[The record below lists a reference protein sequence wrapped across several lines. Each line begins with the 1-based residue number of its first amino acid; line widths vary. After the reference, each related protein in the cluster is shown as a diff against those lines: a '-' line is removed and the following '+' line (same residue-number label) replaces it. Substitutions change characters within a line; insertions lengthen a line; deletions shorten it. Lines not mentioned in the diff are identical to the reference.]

1 MALLNSLLPSFVR
14 ESAVAESEPA
24 TTVRPLYQVQELDDS
39 FKVTVKLP
47 GVTKEN
53 LSITDE
59 NGTLTI
65 RGERN
70 WKQPAEW
77 SSVYRET
84 AESAFSVSFY
94 HDNVIDAD
102 KAQAELK
109 DGILNLS
116 LPKSEARKP
125 RKIAIG

>member
-1 MALLNSLLPSFVR
+1 MALLNSLLPSFVG
-14 ESAVAESEPA
+14 EPA
-24 TTVRPLYQVQELDDS
+24 FSGADLRSTVRPLYEVQEQDDA
-39 FKVTVKLP
+39 FKVRVQLP

-53 LSITDE
+53 LNITDE

-65 RGERN
+65 RGERS
-70 WKQPAEW
+70 WKQPSEW
-77 SSVYRET
+77 SPVYRET
-84 AESAFSVSFY
+84 GESVFSLSLD

-109 DGILNLS
+109 DGVLTLS

-125 RKIAIG
+125 RKIAIA

>member
-14 ESAVAESEPA
+14 EPSVND
-24 TTVRPLYQVQELDDS
+24 TVPVNTLRPLYQVQEQDEA

-53 LSITDE
+53 LNITDE

-65 RGERN
+65 RGERS
-70 WKQPAEW
+70 WKQPSEW
-77 SSVYRET
+77 APVYRET
-84 AESAFSVSFY
+84 AESVFSLSLF
-94 HDNVIDAD
+94 HDNVVDAD

-109 DGILNLS
+109 DGVLTLT

-125 RKIAIG
+125 RKIAIA